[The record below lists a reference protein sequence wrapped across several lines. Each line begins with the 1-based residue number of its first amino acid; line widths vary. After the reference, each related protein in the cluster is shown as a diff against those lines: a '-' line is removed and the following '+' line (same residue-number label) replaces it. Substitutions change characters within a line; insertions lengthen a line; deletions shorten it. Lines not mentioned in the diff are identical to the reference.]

1 MCPAVAHPSMVDY
14 PTLPTAERIARLELP
29 ADPAPVV
36 LDTDAYNEI
45 DDQFAAAHLLRS
57 DHDVEAVYAA
67 PFHNDRSDG
76 PGDGMEKSYEELERL
91 LPLLGR
97 SDDLARRGAPRYM
110 ESPDDPVESPATAD
124 LVERAR
130 ADRDGPLYVVA
141 IGAATNVASA
151 IASAPDIVGDVVV
164 VWLGGHPVDW
174 HTAEEFNLRQDRYAA
189 RVLFDSGVPLI
200 HVPCLNVAE
209 HVKTTVPELERHLRG
224 RGEAADFLF
233 ERFAE
238 YDDTDGGVWS
248 KELWDLAATAALA
261 VPGAVESCLD
271 HSPVLT
277 SELTWSRD
285 PNRHLIRRTTRVDRD
300 AVLRDLF
307 ERL

>member
-1 MCPAVAHPSMVDY
+1 MTDH
-14 PTLPTAERIARLELP
+14 PTLSEAERVELLE
-29 ADPAPVV
+29 APEEPVSVV
-36 LDTDAYNEI
+36 LDTDAYNEV
-45 DDQFAAAHLLRS
+45 DDQFAIAHLLRS
-57 DHDVEAVYAA
+57 PNDVEAVYAA

-76 PGDGMEKSYEELERL
+76 PGDGMEKSHEELERVLSL
-91 LPLLGR
+91 LDR
-97 SDDLARRGAPRYM
+97 SEDLAYRGSTRYM
-110 ESPDDPVESPATAD
+110 DAPDEPVESPAAAD

-141 IGAATNVASA
+141 IGAVTNVASA
-151 IASAPDIVGDVVV
+151 IASAPDVVDDVVV
-164 VWLGGHPVDW
+164 IWLGGHPVDW
-174 HTAEEFNLRQDRYAA
+174 RTADEFNLKQDVHAA
-189 RVLFDSGVPLI
+189 RVLFDSGVPLV

-233 ERFAE
+233 ERFAD
-238 YDDTDGGVWS
+238 YDATDGEGVWS
-248 KELWDLAATAALA
+248 KELWDLAATAVLA

-277 SELTWSRD
+277 DELTWSRD
-285 PNRHLIRRTTRVDRD
+285 PNRHLIRRVTRVDRD
-300 AVLRDLF
+300 AVLGDLF